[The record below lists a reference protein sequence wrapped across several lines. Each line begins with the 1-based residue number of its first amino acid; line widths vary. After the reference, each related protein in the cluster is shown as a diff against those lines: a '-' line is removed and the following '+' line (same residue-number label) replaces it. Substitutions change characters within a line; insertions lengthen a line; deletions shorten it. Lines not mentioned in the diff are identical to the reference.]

1 MLKKENIKLIV
12 IGSLALVFAVYY
24 VSIRWYSIA
33 GNKIV
38 SVDIGNHKI
47 YSEMVSSSE
56 KMGRGLGGRR
66 ELCPSCGMLFEF
78 ERPGRYSFWMK
89 DMQFPLD
96 LVWIFQKKIVHIEKN
111 IQPSFAGVLNSAE
124 KADAVLEVNAGT
136 IERLGIKMGDEVT
149 F

>member
-1 MLKKENIKLIV
+1 MLKKENIRLIIV
-12 IGSLALVFAVYY
+12 SSLVLVLALYY

-38 SVDIGNHKI
+38 SVNIGKHKI
-47 YSEMVSSSE
+47 YSEVVSSSE
-56 KMGRGLGGRR
+56 KMSRGLGGRSGM
-66 ELCPSCGMLFEF
+66 CSSCGMLFEF
-78 ERPGRYSFWMK
+78 ERSGKYSFWMK

-111 IQPSFAGVLNSAE
+111 IQPSFSGVLDSAE

-136 IERLGIKMGDEVT
+136 IVRLGIEMGDGVT